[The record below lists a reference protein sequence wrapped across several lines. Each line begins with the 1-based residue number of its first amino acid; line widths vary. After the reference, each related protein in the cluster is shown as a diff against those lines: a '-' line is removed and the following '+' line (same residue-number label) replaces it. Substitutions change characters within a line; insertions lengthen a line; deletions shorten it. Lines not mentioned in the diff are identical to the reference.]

1 MCPEPWWAAG
11 SQPLQQAGLS
21 HGHMELSHG
30 HMEEVAAATFQSVK
44 AWGPRL

>member
-21 HGHMELSHG
+21 HGHK
-30 HMEEVAAATFQSVK
+30 EEVAAATFQSVE
-44 AWGPRL
+44 AWGPRLERYSFP